1 MPGIFFFIWLFLF
14 QSQIGFC
21 KDSDKQTS
29 KVVVSQG
36 NNRQP
41 VFVTNTSFIF
51 ISKDRKYHKDP
62 QIYFKDLKTGK
73 EKRITFQRG
82 QVASGVML
90 DKQGK
95 IIYSSSTDEEKET
108 PYILKPFLDR
118 FPSSVLNDSFF
129 HIDFTPQ
136 EIYTSKV
143 DGSDIQR
150 LTNYVG
156 YDGFPS
162 YLEKS
167 DRLYFSRWVNG
178 KLSFYAKPFSKDLE
192 PWKVLSTAGHDLGLQ
207 LSPSQE
213 QFVWFRFSPDFKSS
227 QLLLSETSFKNQQ
240 FLTLET
246 GFNWSPTWHPNGQSI
261 LFSSRTITMKDFD
274 LFEVSV
280 DGSCQRQLTS
290 YEGDEFFPSISP
302 DGKTIL
308 FTATQSGNEQIH
320 QMDYPGPLLCKKN

>member
-1 MPGIFFFIWLFLF
+1 MPGILILFLISLL
-14 QSQIGFC
+14 QSPSGFC
-21 KDSDKQTS
+21 KPKELYPS

-41 VFVTNTSFIF
+41 VFVSNTSFIY

-62 QIYFKDLKTGK
+62 QIYFRDLKTGK
-73 EKRITFQRG
+73 EKRITYQRG
-82 QVASGVML
+82 QVAGGLVL

-108 PYILKPFLDR
+108 PESLKPFLER

-129 HIDFTPQ
+129 HIDFSPQ

-143 DGSDIQR
+143 DGSEIQR
-150 LTNYVG
+150 LTDYPG

-178 KLSFYAKPFSKDLE
+178 KLSFYAKPFGKNLE
-192 PWKVLSTAGHDLGLQ
+192 PWKVVSTAGHDLGLQ

-213 QFVWFRFSPDFKSS
+213 QFVWFRFSPDWKSS

-261 LFSSRTITMKDFD
+261 LFSSRTNNMKDFD
-274 LFEVSV
+274 LFEVTV
-280 DGSCQRQLTS
+280 DGKCQRQLTA
-290 YEGDEFFPSISP
+290 YEGDEFFPTISP
-302 DGKTIL
+302 DGKIIL
-308 FTATQSGNEQIH
+308 FTGTQTGNEQIH
-320 QMDYPGPLLCKKN
+320 QMEYPGTLSCSK